1 MPPAQPLPEVPGV
14 SSNDNDNDNEND
26 DKDRQR
32 HIEVCARI
40 RPLTIQKE
48 SSNSFFEKQS
58 QSQTQAQTP
67 SAKSGLRRP
76 GLPRPSS
83 LRTPPP
89 RPKTAA
95 AAATPPPAPPPPP
108 ASAPP
113 QTYAWD
119 CIGGDTVSQ
128 RNDIGGTAEL
138 VRGRTHAYT
147 LDRVY
152 GPDESTQ
159 QLYDSS
165 IQSLVHA
172 AMDGY
177 HSSILAYGQ
186 TSTGKTHT
194 MTGTATT
201 PGIIPLSVR
210 ECFDYLERQ
219 DDHDQPREYLLRVSY
234 LEGT

>member
-1 MPPAQPLPEVPGV
+1 MPPAQPLLEVAGV
-14 SSNDNDNDNEND
+14 NGASNDNDSTEDN
-26 DKDRQR
+26 KDRQR

-48 SSNSFFEKQS
+48 SSNSFFEKQQS
-58 QSQTQAQTP
+58 ASASQTP
-67 SAKSGLRRP
+67 AKSGLRRP
-76 GLPRPSS
+76 GIPRPSS
-83 LRTPPP
+83 LRTPP
-89 RPKTAA
+89 RPKAK
-95 AAATPPPAPPPPP
+95 TPSAPTPETPTQQPPAQ
-108 ASAPP
+108 AA
-113 QTYAWD
+113 TYAWD

-128 RNDIGGTAEL
+128 RNDSTAEL
-138 VRGRTHAYT
+138 VKGRTHAYT

-159 QLYDSS
+159 QLYDNS

-194 MTGTATT
+194 MTGTGKQ

-219 DDHDQPREYLLRVSY
+219 DQPREYLLRVSY
-234 LEGT
+234 LEGTLCY

>member
-1 MPPAQPLPEVPGV
+1 MPPAQPLPEVAGVNGV
-14 SSNDNDNDNEND
+14 SPNTDDNEDD

-48 SSNSFFEKQS
+48 SSNSFFEKQQS
-58 QSQTQAQTP
+58 QSAGT
-67 SAKSGLRRP
+67 SKSNLRRP
-76 GLPRPSS
+76 GIPRPSS
-83 LRTPPP
+83 LRTPP
-89 RPKTAA
+89 RPKAA
-95 AAATPPPAPPPPP
+95 PTPEVISAPPP
-108 ASAPP
+108 S
-113 QTYAWD
+113 QSVYAWD
-119 CIGGDTVSQ
+119 CFGGDTVSQ
-128 RNDIGGTAEL
+128 STDSTEL
-138 VRGRTHAYT
+138 VKGRTHAYT

-152 GPDESTQ
+152 GPDQSTQ
-159 QLYDSS
+159 QLYDNS
-165 IQSLVHA
+165 IKSLVHA

-194 MTGTATT
+194 MTGTSNQ

-219 DDHDQPREYLLRVSY
+219 DQPREYLLRVSY
-234 LEGT
+234 LEGKLR

>member
-1 MPPAQPLPEVPGV
+1 MPPAQPLPEVAGV
-14 SSNDNDNDNEND
+14 SSNNSENNDAD
-26 DKDRQR
+26 DGKDRQR

-58 QSQTQAQTP
+58 QSQSASQTP
-67 SAKSGLRRP
+67 AKSGLRRP
-76 GLPRPSS
+76 GIPRPTS
-83 LRTPPP
+83 LRTPP
-89 RPKTAA
+89 RPKAK
-95 AAATPPPAPPPPP
+95 TPAPTPDVSPPAQP
-108 ASAPP
+108 APAT
-113 QTYAWD
+113 TYAWD
-119 CIGGDTVSQ
+119 CIGDDTVSQ
-128 RNDIGGTAEL
+128 RNDSTAEL
-138 VRGRTHAYT
+138 VKGRTHAYT

-159 QLYDSS
+159 QLYDNS

-219 DDHDQPREYLLRVSY
+219 DQPREYVLRVSY